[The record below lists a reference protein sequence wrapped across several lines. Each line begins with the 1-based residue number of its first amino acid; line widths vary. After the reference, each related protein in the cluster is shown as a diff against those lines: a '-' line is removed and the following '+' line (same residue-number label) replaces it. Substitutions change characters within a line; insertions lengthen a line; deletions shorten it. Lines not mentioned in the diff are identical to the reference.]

1 MELPLEREL
10 FRLMHILLY
19 MLQKKE
25 WVTDVRLEIALG
37 FKKF

>member
-19 MLQKKE
+19 MLQKE
-25 WVTDVRLEIALG
+25 GMGHGCSVGDSLRL
-37 FKKF
+37 